1 MVTQP
6 TVHTGENL
14 RLEVG
19 VRFAPWELSRECG
32 RDAIHFTLD
41 EVPAAIN
48 SNMLQRDQHESE
60 NLG

>member
-6 TVHTGENL
+6 IVHTGENL

-32 RDAIHFTLD
+32 RDTIHFTLD
-41 EVPAAIN
+41 EASTAIN
-48 SNMLQRDQHESE
+48 SKVLQGDEHESE